1 MTVDTCVIPCA
12 GLGTRLRPLSLV
24 VPKELLPWGRR
35 PLLEH
40 LWSEMWEAGIR
51 KFIVILRPGK
61 EIIRHHL
68 EAAGL
73 EACYVEQSEP
83 LGQADALRTARSLVD
98 GPFVMGLPDQQLATG
113 TAQLLSHYQGQ
124 DSLSSMVEVDRP
136 EYFPGASAF
145 KYEGSGPRYRVLGI
159 GREEGLLRAF
169 GRTVYS
175 REFLDTIPEKTHD
188 ASFGQIF
195 LDWIKSGRHEAVVL
209 QGTPAD
215 LGTLDAYVHY
225 QKTPPCA

>member
-1 MTVDTCVIPCA
+1 MKVDTCVIPCA

-35 PLLEH
+35 PLIEH
-40 LWSEMWEAGIR
+40 IWNEMWEAGIR
-51 KFIVILRPGK
+51 KFVVVLRPGK

-73 EACYVEQSEP
+73 EAVYVEQSQP
-83 LGQADALRTARSLVD
+83 RGQADALRSARKAVD

-113 TAQLLSHYQGQ
+113 AAQILAHYNGQ

-136 EYFPGASAF
+136 EFFPGASGF
-145 KYEGSGPRYRVLGI
+145 VCEGDGPRFRMLGI
-159 GREEGLLRAF
+159 GREEGPIRGF

-175 REFLDTIPEKTHD
+175 REFLDTIPAETHD
-188 ASFGQIF
+188 SSFGAIF
-195 LDWIKSGRHEAVVL
+195 SNWIKSGRHEAIVL
-209 QGTPAD
+209 QGKAAD
-215 LGTLDAYVHY
+215 LGTLEAYVHY
-225 QKTPPCA
+225 QKSPPG